1 MTDSSRFVTD
11 RNLVLWLQE
20 EETPDGLMVR
30 HETVFWCEAA
40 DREYARYIATALNAH
55 KEEIFNGSK

>member
-1 MTDSSRFVTD
+1 
-11 RNLVLWLQE
+11 VLWLQE
-20 EETPDGLMVR
+20 EETEDGLAVR